1 MLGLAARKHATKRII
16 AENKVVNQ
24 CRDSVKARNDHKRIG
39 EDLVDLRYIMG
50 KGSIAYP
57 G

>member
-1 MLGLAARKHATKRII
+1 MLELAARKHANERII

-39 EDLVDLRYIMG
+39 EDLDLRYIMG